1 MKDFFD
7 KYQYTIGVTTIV
19 CLTIKD
25 VIEIKAID
33 NWFTAELNISLYII
47 GISLLCRHLYKKNKL
62 IKKYIKVSLYYE

>member
-1 MKDFFD
+1 MMKDFFD
-7 KYQYTIGVTTIV
+7 KYQYIIGVTTIV

-47 GISLLCRHLYKKNKL
+47 GIALLCRHVYQKK
-62 IKKYIKVSLYYE
+62 IK